1 MRLINIIT
9 LFLML
14 SIVSC
19 QSGKVDK
26 NENQI
31 SVSILPQKYFIE
43 KIAGDDFNI
52 NVLIPPGASPATYEP
67 TPSQMKGVAK
77 SIAYFKIGHI
87 PFEYAW
93 LNNLIE
99 GAGEIKVIDLS
110 KGIELIRGPEVRH
123 GDHFH
128 KGGIDPHIWS
138 SPKSMKIV
146 AENIYKELIQMNP
159 KEKMKYQANYNRFLA
174 ELENLNQV
182 GKSVIDSS
190 GHKAF
195 MIFHPALS
203 YLARDYGLEQIA
215 IEVDGKDPSPAQM
228 KNLVLKAKEHHI
240 KVVFIQ
246 KQFNM
251 DNAEAIAKE
260 IGARVEQIDPLS
272 ENWSAEMNRI
282 IELLR
287 TN

>member
-1 MRLINIIT
+1 MFFII
-9 LFLML
+9 
-14 SIVSC
+14 SC

-67 TPSQMKGVAK
+67 TPAQMKGVAE
-77 SIAYFKIGHI
+77 SVAYFKIGHI

-110 KGIELIRGPEVRH
+110 EGIELIRGPEVRH

-159 KEKMKYQANYNRFLA
+159 KEKMKYQTNYNRFLA

-182 GKSVIDSS
+182 GKSLIEKS

-228 KNLVLKAKEHHI
+228 KDLVVKAEKYKI